1 MLAMDRVTF
10 ERLVAEAFDALP
22 EFFQEKLDNVVIV
35 VEEWPSQETMRLAG
49 VRSPAE
55 ILGFYHGVPQT
66 KRTHNY
72 ALVSPDKISIYQRP
86 IERRCRTVE
95 QVRALVQRV
104 LKHEVAHHFGIN
116 DDRLRQIGAY

>member
-1 MLAMDRVTF
+1 MDRVTF
-10 ERLVAEAFDALP
+10 ERLVAEAFNALP
-22 EFFQEKLDNVVIV
+22 EFFQAKLDNVVIV

-55 ILGFYHGVPQT
+55 VLGFYHGVPQT

-72 ALVSPDKISIYQRP
+72 ALVPPDKISIYQRP